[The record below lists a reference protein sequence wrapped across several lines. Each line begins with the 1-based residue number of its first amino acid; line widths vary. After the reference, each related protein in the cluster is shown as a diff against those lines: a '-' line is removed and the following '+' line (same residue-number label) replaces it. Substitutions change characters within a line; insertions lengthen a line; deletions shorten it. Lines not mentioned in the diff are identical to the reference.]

1 MNSTAVLSSANLA
14 PIQYYS
20 KLITYNTII
29 IEHQEHFVKQSY
41 RSRCNIYSPNG
52 LQTLSIPLVK
62 GNHRQT
68 VKEMKISYDYDWR
81 KLHWRSLESAY
92 RRSPFFEYFEDD
104 FRPFYEDKKFDYLID
119 LNEATQQVILS
130 LLKIKPNY
138 TFTEDYK
145 SNYIG
150 ADDYRGILSPKEP
163 LIKDKD
169 YHVKPYSQVFETK
182 FGFIENLS
190 ILDVLFNQGS
200 RAKEFI

>member
-1 MNSTAVLSSANLA
+1 MNSTAILPVSYLA

-20 KLITYNTII
+20 KLIMYNSVF
-29 IEHQEHFVKQSY
+29 IEHQEHFIKQSY

-68 VKEMKISYDYDWR
+68 VKEIKISYDYDWR
-81 KLHWRSLESAY
+81 RLHWRSLESAY

-104 FRPFYEDKKFDYLID
+104 FRPFYEDKKFDYLFD
-119 LNEATQQVILS
+119 LNEELQQVILC

-138 TFTEDYK
+138 HFTESYQA
-145 SNYIG
+145 NYEDS
-150 ADDYRGILSPKEP
+150 DDYRLILAPKEP
-163 LIKDKD
+163 LSADN
-169 YHVKPYSQVFETK
+169 HFSLKPYSQVFEVK
-182 FGFIENLS
+182 FGFIGNLS
-190 ILDVLFNQGS
+190 IVDLLFNQGS

>member
-1 MNSTAVLSSANLA
+1 MNSTAILPVSYLA

-20 KLITYNTII
+20 KLITYKTVF
-29 IEHQEHFVKQSY
+29 IEHQEHFIKQSY
-41 RSRCNIYSPNG
+41 RNRCNIYSPNG
-52 LQTLSIPLVK
+52 LQMLSIPLIK
-62 GNHRQT
+62 GHQRQT

-104 FRPFYEDKKFDYLID
+104 FRPFFADEKFNYLID
-119 LNEATQQVILS
+119 LNEKLQQVIFG

-138 TFTEDYK
+138 CFTEAYQA
-145 SNYIG
+145 NYAD
-150 ADDYRGILSPKEP
+150 ADDYRILLSPKEI
-163 LIKDKD
+163 LLKDN
-169 YHVKPYSQVFETK
+169 YYLVKPYSQVFETK

-190 ILDVLFNQGS
+190 ILDLLFNQGS